1 MELILFCCGFILFLI
16 ILVCIVVPPFFIVQ
30 QQNVA
35 VVERFG
41 KFSRCCGPGL
51 HLKIPIVERVA
62 GRVSLRVNQLNVK
75 TETKTSDNVFV
86 HVMVSVQYLVIP
98 EKVYDAYYKLVS
110 PEIQINSYVF
120 DVVRARVPTMK
131 LDELFEK
138 KDEIAVAVKN
148 ELNDTMNQF
157 GFNILNALVTDIE
170 PDAKVKS
177 AMNEINAA
185 QRLRIATQEKAEAEW
200 ILKVKA
206 AEAEAKSKA
215 LQGQGIADQRKAI
228 IEGLK
233 SSVEEFSKDVSGAT
247 AQDVMNLV
255 LLTQYF
261 DTLKEIGQNSN
272 TILIPHSPSGLSDIA
287 EQLRNSIIIGN
298 EVSRRQNLN
307 LEKNKDNN

>member
-1 MELILFCCGFILFLI
+1 MELMLFCCGIILFLI
-16 ILVCIVVPPFFIVQ
+16 ILVFVVVPPFFIVQ

-41 KFSRCCGPGL
+41 KFNRCCGAGL

-98 EKVYDAYYKLVS
+98 EKVYDAYYKLVN

-215 LQGQGIADQRKAI
+215 LQGQGIADQRRAI
-228 IEGLK
+228 IDGLK
-233 SSVEEFSKDVSGAT
+233 SSVEEFSKNVNGAT

-255 LLTQYF
+255 LMTQYF